1 MIGKMKNKR
10 ILKEQSGREELE
22 KFFRPGC
29 FDEIKA
35 SIQQVEINGRP
46 VYAIEQLSSDRSRYG
61 YFTLDGKV
69 YTTNENGDLVV
80 IPGQKWSCDVA
91 TKQKA
96 LIGDPNLP
104 QRTAITSPAVKYFNK
119 LNIDLTKPEQVDT
132 LNNII
137 RQINRF
143 IREGGKGTSIRDF
156 IYFTRELQKDPIYDV
171 YTGVTGQK
179 VQQVVAGTTP
189 AEVIQGYLNT
199 TNDTWDLYSDP
210 DPDEVDNFD
219 KIEYKINGV
228 PFVFYKWKGSGR
240 ATPTI
245 DTGYDPKECVKQLD
259 NYIQAI
265 SDSSTMPS
273 DQVLSNYKNSLK
285 KCYGRFWYNSKLN
298 EKDKSGQIKLK
309 LPFGVRLSEVEAKL
323 RELISRP
330 DKAGLPFT
338 SGITESKQPLKVKLR
353 NALLESIEKK
363 KKSLIE
369 SEIIQSRISVL
380 INENVDYTKK
390 RNQIKLMEE
399 VSEEIS
405 ELKSNRYNVD
415 LINESFF
422 DWLSSFLGVETHNM
436 KEYIVNFFIKL
447 FGIDPSSN
455 LASSISMA
463 IDNVPESEYGK
474 LFTDCEYT
482 SDVMSKAMVEA
493 MMEQMSGGLESQE
506 VIPGMF
512 QNSIMDTLSQDKISI
527 SNRMKERIHDFVCEK
542 LNKVH
547 VNMESAKDEIIG
559 KALS

>member
-1 MIGKMKNKR
+1 MKNKK
-10 ILKEQSGREELE
+10 ILNEQSGKEELE
-22 KFFRPGC
+22 KFFRPDC
-29 FDEIKA
+29 FNEDNA
-35 SIQQVEINGRP
+35 SIQQIEINGKP
-46 VYAIEQLSSDRSRYG
+46 SYAIEQLSSDGTRYG
-61 YFTLDGKV
+61 YFTLDGKI
-69 YTTNENGDLVV
+69 YTTDVNGDL
-80 IPGQKWSCDVA
+80 ILLQGQKWSCDTA
-91 TKQKA
+91 
-96 LIGDPNLP
+96 PNDKIP
-104 QRTAITSPAVKYFNK
+104 FAPSRSAITSPAVKYFNK

-156 IYFTRELQKDPIYDV
+156 IYFTRELQKDSNYDV
-171 YTGVTGQK
+171 YTGITGQK

-245 DTGYDPKECVKQLD
+245 ETGYDPKECIKQLD

-265 SDSSTMPS
+265 SDPSTMPS
-273 DQVLSNYKNSLK
+273 DQVLSNYKNSLR

-309 LPFGVRLSEVEAKL
+309 LPFGVKMSEVEAKL
-323 RELISRP
+323 RELVNRP

-338 SGITESKQPLKVKLR
+338 SGITEGKLEPLKDRLR
-353 NALLESIEKK
+353 NALLESIENK

-390 RNQIKLMEE
+390 KNQIRLMEE

-405 ELKSNRYNVD
+405 ELKSNKYNLG

-422 DWLSSFLGVETHNM
+422 DWLSSFLGVETQNM

-447 FGIDPSSN
+447 FGINPSSN

-482 SDVMSKAMVEA
+482 SEIMSKAMVEA
-493 MMEQMSGGLESQE
+493 MMEQMSSGELESQE
-506 VIPGMF
+506 VISGMF

-547 VNMESAKDEIIG
+547 VNMENAKDEIIG

>member
-10 ILKEQSGREELE
+10 ILNEQSGIAELE

-29 FDEIKA
+29 FDEKNA
-35 SIQQVEINGRP
+35 SVQEVNINGKS

-80 IPGQKWSCDVA
+80 IPGQTWNCNTA
-91 TKQKA
+91 TTSK
-96 LIGDPNLP
+96 LPMGTPN
-104 QRTAITSPAVKYFNK
+104 RSAITSPAVKYFNK

-156 IYFTRELQKDPIYDV
+156 IYFTRELQKDSMYNV

-179 VQQVVAGTTP
+179 IQQVVAGTTP

-273 DQVLSNYKNSLK
+273 DQVLSNYKNSLR

-323 RELISRP
+323 RELINRP

-338 SGITESKQPLKVKLR
+338 SGITESKQPLNVRLR
-353 NALLESIEKK
+353 TALLESIEKK

-390 RNQIKLMEE
+390 RNQIKLMKE

-405 ELKSNRYNVD
+405 ELKFNRYNVD

-422 DWLSSFLGVETHNM
+422 DWLSSFLGVETQNM

>member
-1 MIGKMKNKR
+1 MKNKR
-10 ILKEQSGREELE
+10 ILNEQSGREELE
-22 KFFRPGC
+22 KFFRPDC
-29 FDEIKA
+29 FDESKA
-35 SIQQVEINGRP
+35 SIQQIEINGKP
-46 VYAIEQLSSDRSRYG
+46 VYAIEQLSSDGTRYG
-61 YFTLDGKV
+61 YFTLDGKIYV
-69 YTTNENGDLVV
+69 ADNNGDLTLL
-80 IPGQKWSCDVA
+80 PNRWSCNTV
-91 TKQKA
+91 TKSA
-96 LIGDPNLP
+96 EGTL
-104 QRTAITSPAVKYFNK
+104 QRNAASSPAVKYFNK
-119 LNIDLTKPEQVDT
+119 LNFDLTKPENIDT
-132 LNNII
+132 LNQYI
-137 RQINRF
+137 RYIGRV
-143 IREGGKGTSIRDF
+143 IREGGKGAAIRDF
-156 IYFTRELQKDPIYDV
+156 VRFTRELQQDPNYNV
-171 YTGVTGQK
+171 YTGTTGQK
-179 VQQVVAGTTP
+179 LQQVVGTTP
-189 AEVIQGYLNT
+189 TEVIQGYSQT
-199 TNDTWDLYSDP
+199 TEDMWDLYSDP
-210 DPDEVDNFD
+210 DPDEVGNFD
-219 KIEYKINGV
+219 KIEYPINGV
-228 PFVFYKWKGSGR
+228 PFVYYKWKGSGK

-245 DTGYDPKECVKQLD
+245 ETGYDPKKCVEQLD

-265 SDSSTMPS
+265 SDPSTMPS
-273 DQVLSNYKNSLK
+273 DSILNNYKGSLRT
-285 KCYGRFWYNSKLN
+285 CYGRFWYNSKLN
-298 EKDKSGQIKLK
+298 DRDKSGKIKLK
-309 LPFGVRLSEVEAKL
+309 LPFGVKLSEVEAKL
-323 RELISRP
+323 RELVNRP

-380 INENVDYTKK
+380 ISENVDYTKK

-399 VSEEIS
+399 VTEEIS
-405 ELKSNRYNVD
+405 ELKSNKYNLD

-422 DWLSSFLGVETHNM
+422 DWLSSFLGVETQNM

-455 LASSISMA
+455 LASSISTA

-493 MMEQMSGGLESQE
+493 MMEQMAGGLESQE

-547 VNMESAKDEIIG
+547 VNMENAKDEIID

>member
-1 MIGKMKNKR
+1 MRNKK
-10 ILKEQSGREELE
+10 ILNEQSGKEELE
-22 KFFRPGC
+22 KFFRPDC
-29 FDEIKA
+29 FNEDKA
-35 SIQQVEINGRP
+35 SVQEIEINGRP
-46 VYAIEQLSSDRSRYG
+46 IYAIEQLSSDRTRYG
-61 YFTLDGKV
+61 YFTLDGKI
-69 YTTNENGDLVV
+69 YTTDANGDL
-80 IPGQKWSCDVA
+80 ILLQGQKWSCDTA
-91 TKQKA
+91 
-96 LIGDPNLP
+96 PNNKIP
-104 QRTAITSPAVKYFNK
+104 FAPNRSAITSPAVKYFNK

-156 IYFTRELQKDPIYDV
+156 IYFTRELQKDSNYKV
-171 YTGVTGQK
+171 YSGVTGQQ

-228 PFVFYKWKGSGR
+228 PFVYYKWKGSGR

-245 DTGYDPKECVKQLD
+245 ETGYDPKECVKQLD

-285 KCYGRFWYNSKLN
+285 KCYNRFWYNSKLN

-323 RELISRP
+323 RELVNRP

-338 SGITESKQPLKVKLR
+338 SGITEGKQEPLKNRLR
-353 NALLESIEKK
+353 NALLESIENK

-390 RNQIKLMEE
+390 RNQIRLMEE

-405 ELKSNRYNVD
+405 ELKSNKYNLG

-422 DWLSSFLGVETHNM
+422 DWLSSFLGVETQNM

-447 FGIDPSSN
+447 FGINPSSN

-482 SDVMSKAMVEA
+482 SEVMSKAMVEA
-493 MMEQMSGGLESQE
+493 MMEQMSSGELESQE
-506 VIPGMF
+506 VISGMF

-547 VNMESAKDEIIG
+547 VNMENAKDEIIG

>member
-1 MIGKMKNKR
+1 MKNKK
-10 ILKEQSGREELE
+10 ILNEQSGKEELE
-22 KFFRPGC
+22 KFFRPDC
-29 FDEIKA
+29 FNENEA

-46 VYAIEQLSSDRSRYG
+46 IYAIEQLSSDGTRYG
-61 YFTLDGKV
+61 YFTLDGKI
-69 YTTNENGDLVV
+69 YTTDANGDL
-80 IPGQKWSCDVA
+80 ILLQGQKWSCDTA
-91 TKQKA
+91 
-96 LIGDPNLP
+96 PNIKLP
-104 QRTAITSPAVKYFNK
+104 VTNRNAITSPAVKYFNK

-156 IYFTRELQKDPIYDV
+156 IYFTRELQKDSNYDV
-171 YTGVTGQK
+171 YTGITGQK

-245 DTGYDPKECVKQLD
+245 ETGYDPKECIKQLD

-265 SDSSTMPS
+265 SDPSTMPS
-273 DQVLSNYKNSLK
+273 DQVLSNYKNSLR

-309 LPFGVRLSEVEAKL
+309 LPFGVKMSEVEAKL
-323 RELISRP
+323 RELVNRP

-338 SGITESKQPLKVKLR
+338 SGITEGKLEPLKDRLR
-353 NALLESIEKK
+353 NALLESIENK

-390 RNQIKLMEE
+390 KNQIRLMEE

-405 ELKSNRYNVD
+405 ELKSNKYNLG

-422 DWLSSFLGVETHNM
+422 DWLSSFLGVETQNM

-447 FGIDPSSN
+447 FGVDPSSN

-482 SDVMSKAMVEA
+482 SDIMSKAMVEA
-493 MMEQMSGGLESQE
+493 MMEQMSSGELESQE
-506 VIPGMF
+506 VISGMF

-547 VNMESAKDEIIG
+547 VNMENAKDEIIG

>member
-1 MIGKMKNKR
+1 MKNKK
-10 ILKEQSGREELE
+10 ILNEQSGKEELE
-22 KFFRPGC
+22 KFFRPDC
-29 FDEIKA
+29 FNENEA
-35 SIQQVEINGRP
+35 SVQQVEINGRP
-46 VYAIEQLSSDRSRYG
+46 IYAIEQLSSDGTRYG
-61 YFTLDGKV
+61 YFTLDGKI
-69 YTTNENGDLVV
+69 YTTDANGDL
-80 IPGQKWSCDVA
+80 ILLQGQKWSCDTA
-91 TKQKA
+91 
-96 LIGDPNLP
+96 PNNKIP
-104 QRTAITSPAVKYFNK
+104 FAPNRSAIASPAVKYFNK

-156 IYFTRELQKDPIYDV
+156 IYFTRELQKDSNYKV
-171 YTGVTGQK
+171 YTGVTGQQ

-245 DTGYDPKECVKQLD
+245 ETGYDPKECVKQLD

-285 KCYGRFWYNSKLN
+285 KCYNRFWYNSKLN

-309 LPFGVRLSEVEAKL
+309 LPFGVKLSEVEAKL
-323 RELISRP
+323 RELVNRP

-338 SGITESKQPLKVKLR
+338 SGITEGKQEPLKDRLR
-353 NALLESIEKK
+353 NALLESIENK

-390 RNQIKLMEE
+390 KNQIRLMEE

-405 ELKSNRYNVD
+405 ELKSNKYNLG

-422 DWLSSFLGVETHNM
+422 DWLSSFLGVETQNM

-447 FGIDPSSN
+447 FGINPSSN

-482 SDVMSKAMVEA
+482 SDIMSKAMVEA
-493 MMEQMSGGLESQE
+493 MMEQMSSGELESQE
-506 VIPGMF
+506 VISGMF

-547 VNMESAKDEIIG
+547 VNMENAKDEIIG